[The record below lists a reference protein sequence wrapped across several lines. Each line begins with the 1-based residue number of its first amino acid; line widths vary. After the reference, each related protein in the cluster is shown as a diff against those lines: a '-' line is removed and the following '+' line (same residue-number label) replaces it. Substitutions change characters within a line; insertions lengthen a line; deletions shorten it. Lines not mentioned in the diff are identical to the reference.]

1 MNRTQ
6 QTRQVP
12 TGIDYA
18 VSAAWE
24 LISAVHIGGHD
35 QCLIATFGDHFRI
48 ARDLTTSKSEL
59 VSTLV
64 AIANS
69 DLDGGTRFY
78 DSLEDTVVALLK
90 QGRQDSEKVIVA
102 VTDGVD
108 NRSRNYPHTNPRS
121 PEMIG
126 RYLGSRFADRP
137 GHHAYLIG
145 VGLAETAGVTALST
159 IAHHSKIKIATV
171 RTFPVLQ
178 EIFSRIAIAMTSE
191 ISDVHH
197 HLGNGWFLSTPEEKL
212 RITRRPIDYA
222 ILIDR
227 SGSMGDPV
235 TTL

>member
-6 QTRQVP
+6 QVRRGP

-24 LISAVHIGGHD
+24 LIATVHIEGHD

-48 ARDLTTSKSEL
+48 AQDLTTSKPKL

-69 DLDGGTRFY
+69 ELAGGTRFY
-78 DSLEDTVVALLK
+78 DSLEDTVVALLR
-90 QGRQDSEKVIVA
+90 QGRKDSEKVIVA

-108 NRSRNYPHTNPRS
+108 NRSRNYPQANPRS

-126 RYLGSRFADRP
+126 RYLGSRFAAQP

-145 VGLAETAGVTALST
+145 VGLGERSGVEALAT
-159 IAHHSKIKIATV
+159 IASYSDIKIATV
-171 RTFPVLQ
+171 KTFPVLR
-178 EIFSRIAIAMTSE
+178 EVFSRIALEMTAE
-191 ISDVHH
+191 LRDVHH
-197 HLGNGWFLSTPEEKL
+197 HLGNGWVLSAPEQRV
-212 RITRRPIDYA
+212 RIARRPIDYA
-222 ILIDR
+222 LLIDK
-227 SGSMGDPV
+227 SGSMGDPA
-235 TTL
+235 TTA